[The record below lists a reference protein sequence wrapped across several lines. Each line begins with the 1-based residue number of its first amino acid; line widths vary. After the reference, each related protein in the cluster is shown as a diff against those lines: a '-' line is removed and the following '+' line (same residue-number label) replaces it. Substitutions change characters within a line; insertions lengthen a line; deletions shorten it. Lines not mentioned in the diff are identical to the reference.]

1 MAIADKSMALG
12 LRALTRIAGSDVLD
26 RVGLR
31 ERAERA
37 LHGATKNGFRA
48 AGTAGRTFARVAGT
62 GRPARQPNAPRRDL
76 FDLTPTDEQQM
87 MRDSIGDFAQAK
99 LRPAALEADAACEP
113 PAELMAQANEM
124 GITMLGVPE
133 ELGGAVSE
141 RSAVTSVL
149 VSEALAKGDMGLAL
163 AALSPAAVSTAIGL
177 WGDSTQQG
185 TYLPDFVGESVPAAA
200 LAIHEPRVLFDPFE
214 LRMGAKRS
222 EGGFTL
228 DGVKSLVARGAD
240 SELFVVA
247 ADLDDRPALFIVEPG
262 AGVTV
267 EPEPAMGIRAAG
279 TTTLRLNSVKV
290 PAEALLGEGD
300 PAVYAECIRLG
311 RIAWAAL
318 ALGTAQAVQDYVIPY
333 VNERVAFGEPIANRQ
348 AVAFKVADIATELE
362 GMRLV
367 TYRAASRVDQGL
379 DHARESA
386 LARRLAARKGMQIG
400 SDGVQLLGGHG
411 YITEHPV
418 ERWYRDLRSAG
429 VVEGALL
436 V

>member
-1 MAIADKSMALG
+1 MALG
-12 LRALTRIAGSDVLD
+12 LRALTRIAGSDLLD

-31 ERAERA
+31 DHAVNA
-37 LHGATKNGFRA
+37 LNGATKNGFRA
-48 AGTAGRTFARVAGT
+48 AGTAGRTFARVAGA
-62 GRPARQPNAPRRDL
+62 GRPSRQPSAGHKDL

-87 MRDSIGDFAQAK
+87 MSESIGNFAIKK
-99 LRPAALEADAACEP
+99 LRPAALDADAACAAP
-113 PAELMAQANEM
+113 PELMAQANEL

-133 ELGGAVSE
+133 DLGGAVTE

-149 VSEALAKGDMGLAL
+149 VSEALARGDMGLAL

-177 WGDSTQQG
+177 WGDSAQQG
-185 TYLPDFVGESVPAAA
+185 TYLPDFVGDNVPAAA
-200 LAIHEPRVLFDPFE
+200 LAVQEPRALFDPFE
-214 LRMGAKRS
+214 LATKATRAGD
-222 EGGFTL
+222 GFKL

-240 SELFVVA
+240 SELFIVA

-262 AGVTV
+262 AGISV
-267 EPEPAMGIRAAG
+267 EADPAMGVRAAG
-279 TTTLRLNSVKV
+279 TATLTLDGALL
-290 PAEALLGEGD
+290 PATALLGDGGPE
-300 PAVYAECIRLG
+300 VYAECIRLG

-318 ALGTAQAVQDYVIPY
+318 AIGTAQAVQDYVIPY
-333 VNERVAFGEPIANRQ
+333 VNERIAFGEPISNRQ
-348 AVAFKVADIATELE
+348 AVAFKVADMATELE

-379 DHARESA
+379 DFAREAA
-386 LARRLAARKGMQIG
+386 LARRLVAQKGMQIG

-418 ERWYRDLRSAG
+418 ERWYRDLRAPG
-429 VVEGALL
+429 VVEGGLL